1 MLILYYVWEQER
13 LGKISN
19 FSTGKGITIS
29 QSLSK
34 GFPIVSGGID
44 VMGYYSKYNRMENT
58 ITIARAGKCGY
69 VSFISEK
76 FYLNDKCF
84 SLDLKE
90 NINSY
95 FLFNLLKKNEKRIM
109 ELGSNSSI
117 PTITSTSLKAVDIFR
132 TSYDEQKAIAILF
145 VSINS
150 LIALHQRELKI
161 LKIFKKSL
169 FQKMIVGKNLTIL
182 PAALT
187 KMTNVWEQEKIGNI
201 FTITRGY
208 VLGKE
213 KISLEK
219 NAYFKYPVFSS
230 QTKSD
235 GLMGYY
241 NSYLFDKAITWTTD
255 GIYAGD
261 VNYRDEKFYC
271 TNVCGVLLN
280 NDGYINLCNA
290 ISINKVSKKH
300 VTKVGN
306 PKLMNNVMKEILFSY
321 SNNLKEQTNISI
333 IFNNINS
340 LITLHQR
347 ELKIL
352 KIFKKS
358 LLQKMI
364 VGKNLTILP
373 AKLTKMTN
381 VWEQERFNNLYI
393 FASEGGTPS
402 TFVEEYYKNGKIPF
416 VKIEDTLKKYIYST
430 KNFITELGLNKSS
443 AWIIKKDNIIFT
455 NGATVGNISINKID
469 LSTKQGILGIIL
481 KENFNVEFIYYL
493 LNTIN
498 FKNKINQ
505 IKTKGTFDILTLNN
519 IDTIKINIINNKNEQ
534 LNISNLLSKIDSLI
548 TLHQRELK
556 ILKIFKKSLFVKMIV
571 GKNLTI
577 LPAKLTKMTNVW
589 EQERLGDLCEISTGK
604 LNANAMVECG
614 KYDFYTSGIEK
625 FKINSYAFKGPAITV
640 AGNGASMGYLH
651 LADNFF
657 NAYQRTYVLT
667 KIGINRVFLY
677 YLLFTLLPK
686 KINDEACRGS
696 IPYIVY
702 DMLSDL
708 KIVHP
713 NFKEENKLGHLFD
726 NINSLITLHQ
736 RELKILKIFKKSLF
750 VKMIVGKNLT
760 ILPATLT
767 KMTNAWEQERF
778 NLLFRFVCKKG
789 FKNLPILAATKEN
802 GMQKRQDINF
812 NVQFNLDNIIKYKLV
827 EPGQFVIHL
836 SSYDSGLAH
845 STILGVTSP
854 AYSVVD
860 FINKEN
866 NDDKFWTFILKSK
879 SFIDKLS
886 SISYG
891 LRVGKSINLNELNNI
906 HLKSTNLI
914 EQNKISKLFS
924 LLNSLITLHQ
934 RGQFRRENEKK
945 IRNFVL

>member
-1 MLILYYVWEQER
+1 MSKNNMVPSIRFKEFTNAWEQER

-150 LIALHQRELKI
+150 LIALHQR
-161 LKIFKKSL
+161 
-169 FQKMIVGKNLTIL
+169 
-182 PAALT
+182 
-187 KMTNVWEQEKIGNI
+187 
-201 FTITRGY
+201 
-208 VLGKE
+208 
-213 KISLEK
+213 
-219 NAYFKYPVFSS
+219 
-230 QTKSD
+230 
-235 GLMGYY
+235 
-241 NSYLFDKAITWTTD
+241 
-255 GIYAGD
+255 
-261 VNYRDEKFYC
+261 
-271 TNVCGVLLN
+271 
-280 NDGYINLCNA
+280 
-290 ISINKVSKKH
+290 
-300 VTKVGN
+300 
-306 PKLMNNVMKEILFSY
+306 
-321 SNNLKEQTNISI
+321 
-333 IFNNINS
+333 
-340 LITLHQR
+340 
-347 ELKIL
+347 
-352 KIFKKS
+352 
-358 LLQKMI
+358 
-364 VGKNLTILP
+364 
-373 AKLTKMTN
+373 
-381 VWEQERFNNLYI
+381 
-393 FASEGGTPS
+393 
-402 TFVEEYYKNGKIPF
+402 
-416 VKIEDTLKKYIYST
+416 
-430 KNFITELGLNKSS
+430 
-443 AWIIKKDNIIFT
+443 
-455 NGATVGNISINKID
+455 
-469 LSTKQGILGIIL
+469 
-481 KENFNVEFIYYL
+481 
-493 LNTIN
+493 
-498 FKNKINQ
+498 
-505 IKTKGTFDILTLNN
+505 
-519 IDTIKINIINNKNEQ
+519 
-534 LNISNLLSKIDSLI
+534 
-548 TLHQRELK
+548 
-556 ILKIFKKSLFVKMIV
+556 
-571 GKNLTI
+571 
-577 LPAKLTKMTNVW
+577 
-589 EQERLGDLCEISTGK
+589 K
-604 LNANAMVECG
+604 LNALENL
-614 KYDFYTSGIEK
+614 KK
-625 FKINSYAFKGPAITV
+625 
-640 AGNGASMGYLH
+640 
-651 LADNFF
+651 
-657 NAYQRTYVLT
+657 
-667 KIGINRVFLY
+667 
-677 YLLFTLLPK
+677 TLLEKMFPSE
-686 KINDEACRGS
+686 NSVFPS
-696 IPYIVY
+696 IR
-702 DMLSDL
+702 
-708 KIVHP
+708 
-713 NFKEENKLGHLFD
+713 FKEF
-726 NINSLITLHQ
+726 
-736 RELKILKIFKKSLF
+736 
-750 VKMIVGKNLT
+750 
-760 ILPATLT
+760 
-767 KMTNAWEQERF
+767 TNAWEQERF

-934 RGQFRRENEKK
+934 RKLNALENLKKTLLEKM
-945 IRNFVL
+945 FV